1 VVRVTDSDRV
11 VIKEK
16 VERMTAVGNCVVSMD
31 CARGIALVG
40 LGGRRQ
46 GERTETKLVDERGMR
61 CPPTNAKLQTGSS
74 GSPSDTTKCPCVAV
88 ASNHVGPGNDVSQTR
103 ARGVNTSN

>member
-1 VVRVTDSDRV
+1 MVRVTDSDRV

-16 VERMTAVGNCVVSMD
+16 VERMTAVRNCVVSMD

-40 LGGRRQ
+40 FGGRRQ
-46 GERTETKLVDERGMR
+46 GERTETVERGMR

-103 ARGVNTSN
+103 AGGVNTSN